1 MKSYDELRRL
11 AAAWRSLANASDKRA
26 ALVTIVHTSGSTF
39 RRVGA
44 AMLVR
49 PDGSIVNPLAG
60 GCPQRAIVERSLQ
73 VMATGELAYAAF
85 NAEQGLDVLLEA
97 GCGGELEVAIE
108 PLEPAVPAF
117 VDALDALLASSQAF
131 QIVTHFP
138 ASPAAVSP
146 SRKCTA
152 LQADGL
158 ATTRDNAQSEP
169 WEGGTRLI
177 ETFDAPVSLVV
188 AGACHEAVELAT
200 LAARLGWQGII
211 VDTSPDRLAQMA
223 LDLPGWWAV
232 EARPENLAATVRL
245 DRSTA
250 LVSMTHNLDRD
261 IAYLRAGAAFGA
273 FYLGALGSQ
282 RRARTIASAVPSAAL
297 RVPAGLDIGSNT
309 SREIGFSIVAEIMA
323 TRHNRDGLALSHTGR
338 PIH

>member
-11 AAAWRSLANASDKRA
+11 ALAWRGLADSPGERA

-49 PDGSIVNPLAG
+49 ADGSIVNPLAG

-73 VMATGELAYAAF
+73 VMASGELAYAAY

-108 PLEPAVPAF
+108 PLAPVVPSF
-117 VDALDALLASSQAF
+117 VDELDAILATSKPF

-138 ASPAAVSP
+138 ASPAMAP
-146 SRKCTA
+146 PTRTCTP
-152 LQADGL
+152 LPVDGFA
-158 ATTRDNAQSEP
+158 ATCDNVESERLD
-169 WEGGTRLI
+169 GGTRLI

-188 AGACHEAVELAT
+188 AGACHEAVELAA
-200 LAARLGWQGII
+200 LAARMGWRGIV
-211 VDTSPDRLAQMA
+211 VDTSAYRLAQVA
-223 LDLPGWWAV
+223 LDLTGWQAL

-245 DRSTA
+245 DGSTA
-250 LVSMTHNLDRD
+250 LVSMTHNLDLD

-282 RRARTIASAVPSAAL
+282 RRARTIASAVPAAAL

-309 SREIGFSIVAEIMA
+309 SREIGLAIVAEIMA
-323 TRHNRDGLALSHTGR
+323 TRHKRDGQALSHTGR